1 MVLLFFTLGVR
12 REVNLYKKAQERSMA
27 KWANIEVEAKDF
39 KKRKVTAKSL
49 KPLTSRRYMAGQALS
64 GLLARSNGYVNMES
78 VRREAYEWADFM
90 LDED

>member
-1 MVLLFFTLGVR
+1 M
-12 REVNLYKKAQERSMA
+12 YKKAQERSMA

-90 LDED
+90 LEDD

>member
-1 MVLLFFTLGVR
+1 
-12 REVNLYKKAQERSMA
+12 MA
-27 KWANIEVEAKDF
+27 KWSNIESEAKDF
-39 KKRKVTAKSL
+39 KKRKVTAKNL

-90 LDED
+90 LDDD

>member
-90 LDED
+90 LEDD

>member
-1 MVLLFFTLGVR
+1 MGVR
-12 REVNLYKKAQERSMA
+12 KEVNLYKKAQEHSRA
-27 KWANIEVEAKDF
+27 KGANIEMEAKDF
-39 KKRKVTAKSL
+39 KKRRVTAKSL

-90 LDED
+90 LDDD

>member
-1 MVLLFFTLGVR
+1 
-12 REVNLYKKAQERSMA
+12 MA

-90 LDED
+90 LDDD

>member
-1 MVLLFFTLGVR
+1 MDVR

>member
-1 MVLLFFTLGVR
+1 
-12 REVNLYKKAQERSMA
+12 MA
-27 KWANIEVEAKDF
+27 KWASLQEEAKDF

-90 LDED
+90 LDDD

>member
-1 MVLLFFTLGVR
+1 M
-12 REVNLYKKAQERSMA
+12 YKKAQERSMA

>member
-1 MVLLFFTLGVR
+1 
-12 REVNLYKKAQERSMA
+12 MA

-64 GLLARSNGYVNMES
+64 GLQARSNGYVNMES

-90 LDED
+90 LDYD

>member
-1 MVLLFFTLGVR
+1 
-12 REVNLYKKAQERSMA
+12 MA

-90 LDED
+90 LDYD